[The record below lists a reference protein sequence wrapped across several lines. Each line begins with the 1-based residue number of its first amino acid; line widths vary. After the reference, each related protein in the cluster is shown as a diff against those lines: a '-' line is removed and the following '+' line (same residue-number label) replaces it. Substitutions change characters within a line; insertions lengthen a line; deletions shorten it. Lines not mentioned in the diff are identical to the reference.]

1 MPLARL
7 ENFLKNLNGNT
18 LYVDP
23 NELDA
28 SDSIDNKGNSRL
40 RPFKTIQRAL
50 IEAARF
56 AYIPGTN
63 NDLFDQTSILISP
76 GTHFIDNRP
85 GYYVD
90 GGALKDV
97 NGATRTITEFNVSTN
112 FDLTDPANQ
121 LYIYNSATGGVII
134 PKGTSIVAQD
144 LRKTKIKPKF
154 VPNPVDDNIS
164 ASSIFQLT
172 GACYI
177 YGFTIFDGDP
187 VGKVYNSYSTNTT
200 VPNYSHHKLTA
211 FEYADD
217 RNNIFK
223 NGVDTGHTDLENYY
237 YKLSLAYGAQSSR
250 SIIDGYANFQP
261 NVDENRIV
269 GELGVGEIVITSVIS
284 GNGVSGTNVIT
295 VQTQTEHGLSPFTPI
310 IISGVGQD
318 EGPTTE
324 LEYNGNFIV
333 AQVTSAT
340 EFTYLLSNVPT
351 NTLNPSITG
360 ATLKVIS
367 DTVSSASPYV
377 FNCSLK
383 SVYGMN
389 GLHADGSR
397 TTGFKSIVTAQFTG
411 ISLQKDDRAFVEYDE
426 ASGAYKYQDN
436 FGVDKFLH
444 QSSLA
449 RYRPSWESVHI
460 KASNDAFIQCVSIFA
475 IGYAKQ
481 FSSIDG
487 GDQSITN
494 SNSNF
499 GAISL
504 YSSGFKNNVLAKD
517 NHAFITHI
525 IPPKDVSQTENE
537 IRFVQLDAQL
547 TSNLAASNQNTRVYL
562 NEYTDL
568 LNPPTGK
575 YRGYSIG
582 GKPNDVIFY
591 NKTNVTYEIPISP
604 SGTLEYDIID
614 IDTDTNIITLSG
626 ISGISTGISGKIIAQ
641 NAKLPDGIAFDKL
654 YNVRLTGGNGIKLYD
669 NLLNS
674 EFDSSVVDIKNQVG
688 LIAGNLKFASRVSD
702 KDSGSVGHPIQWD
715 STNQNWYVGV
725 NSVGAGATEFFFNLT
740 TIQAPSSYIKRQ
752 IDTRNSSDRLYRVR
766 IVIPKES
773 QNSSDLS
780 SGFIIQK
787 ASNALNS
794 LLFQASSTELVS
806 SSGNQLAQIRNKGAI
821 VDAWYDTGTV
831 TVITSVP
838 HNLKTGDSIQ
848 IYNLKSSA
856 EPAPVG
862 LGTGYGY
869 NGSFTVA
876 SVVNNIRFTYSLN
889 RNPGTI
895 TEGSSSVESWLTTR
909 DCLQTSNY
917 RIPPYT
923 IYDANRNNLP
933 YFVCKEIENDYQ
945 LYDIETIQN
954 YVEGSSDGIYHV
966 ILNVFKNIPDSI
978 PFNTSEYKISQSIE
992 RLYPQQDVDNPSSDP
1007 EPTVSSASRKEIGI
1021 IDINTTRNSVSK
1033 ETTIS
1038 YLKDFNLATSITGI
1052 STYYDGV
1059 AGICSAS
1066 TSQNHGI
1073 GGIRRL
1079 TISSAGTGY
1088 VNGTYYDIPLCGGSG
1103 LNATANITVAS
1114 NVVSS
1119 VEIQN
1124 NGSGYVIGDS
1134 LQLRGIPGSSNVAT
1148 VIVNTLFYSSTNP
1161 DTIQILGATNS
1172 QNNGTFIIKSVTSN
1186 TITYYNSVGIPETP
1200 NNAVAMLAGIG
1211 YQLDVTPDGAVYNN
1225 ITNLTTITTQTPHT
1239 FAVGNKVIFDDQIG
1253 LEPTIGIST
1262 VASIIGISTFT
1273 VRGDAGSANRVY
1285 GVGLLSNPK
1294 DTSAENENLASRHF
1308 SIYTGYKS
1316 KLSQAITQTNVNFL
1330 VADLYGLKKGDT
1342 IQVNAEIML
1351 VTKISGG
1358 EIYVK
1363 RGLFGSRPV
1372 SHESGSGIKG
1382 IQVIPIELRRNSI
1395 IRASGHTFEYT
1406 GFGPGNYSTGMPTN
1420 QDRILSD
1427 NEVATSQSLATKGG
1441 LVVYTGMN
1449 SAGEFFIGKIKFD
1462 SVTGKQIDVGVPI
1475 EASDG
1480 TTSVDLIYA
1489 NNIIVNDQLD
1499 GSTASATFN
1508 KLIVSNDI
1516 NIAGIITSS
1525 NTTPSSSCT
1534 TGAIVVAGG
1543 IGIGGNSNICGT
1555 LNVSSTLGVT
1565 GDTTLSSLGVTGD
1578 TTLSSLS
1585 VTGVTTLSSLGVTGV
1600 TTLSSLSVTGVTT
1613 LSSLSVTGVTTAT
1626 KFVGNGTIPV
1636 GGIIMWSG
1644 SVASIP
1650 SGWALCNGSNGT
1662 PNLQDRFVVAAGSG
1676 YNVGATGGS
1685 ANATLVSHSH
1695 TATSTP
1701 DDPGH
1706 DHTVD
1711 GTYDVS
1717 SNNGLRLGGSNTV
1730 LVSATKTTS
1739 NKTTGITVAT
1749 TISTEGS
1756 SATNANLPP
1765 YYALAFIMRTV

>member
-397 TTGFKSIVTAQFTG
+397 TTGFKSMVTAQFTG

-499 GAISL
+499 GSISL

-641 NAKLPDGIAFDKL
+641 NAKLPDGIAFDKS

-780 SGFIIQK
+780 SGFIVQK

-966 ILNVFKNIPDSI
+966 TLNVFKNIPDSI

-1021 IDINTTRNSVSK
+1021 IDINTPRNSVSK
-1033 ETTIS
+1033 ETAIS
-1038 YLKDFNLATSITGI
+1038 YLKDFNFGNSVSGIT
-1052 STYYDGV
+1052 TYNDGV
-1059 AGICSAS
+1059 AGIC
-1066 TSQNHGI
+1066 TVTTTQNHGI

-1079 TISSAGTGY
+1079 SISSAGTGY

-1103 LNATANITVAS
+1103 SNATANITVAS
-1114 NVVSS
+1114 NAVSS

-1124 NGSGYVIGDS
+1124 NGSGYIIGNS

-1148 VIVNTLFYSSTNP
+1148 VIVNSLFYSSSDP
-1161 DTIQILGATNS
+1161 DTIQILGANNP
-1172 QNNGTFIIKSVTSN
+1172 QNNGSFAIQSVTSN
-1186 TITYYNSVGIPETP
+1186 TITYYNRDGVAETP
-1200 NNAVAMLAGIG
+1200 DNAIAMLAGIG
-1211 YQLDVTPDGAVYNN
+1211 YQLGVTPDGAVYDSG
-1225 ITNLTTITTQTPHT
+1225 TNLTTITTQTPHT
-1239 FAVGNKVIFDDQIG
+1239 FAVGNKVIFDDQ
-1253 LEPTIGIST
+1253 LSSNPTVQIGIST
-1262 VASIIGISTFT
+1262 IASVIGIGTFT

-1294 DTSAENENLASRHF
+1294 DTTAENENLASRHF
-1308 SIYTGYKS
+1308 AIYTGYKS
-1316 KLSQAITQTNVNFL
+1316 RLSQAITQTNVNFL

-1427 NEVATSQSLATKGG
+1427 NEVITSQSLSTKGG

-1449 SAGEFFIGKIKFD
+1449 SAGEFFIGKVKFD

-1499 GSTASATFN
+1499 GSTASASFN
-1508 KLIVSNDI
+1508 RLTVSNDVA
-1516 NIAGIITSS
+1516 IAGIITST

-1534 TGAIVVAGG
+1534 TGALVLAGG
-1543 IGIGGNSNICGT
+1543 IGIGGNANICGS

-1565 GDTTLSSLGVTGD
+1565 GAATLSSTLGVTGN
-1578 TTLSSLS
+1578 TTLGENL
-1585 VTGVTTLSSLGVTGV
+1585 L
-1600 TTLSSLSVTGVTT
+1600 
-1613 LSSLSVTGVTTAT
+1613 VTGVTTAT

-1662 PNLQDRFVVAAGSG
+1662 PNLQDKFVVGAGVG
-1676 YNVGATGGS
+1676 YAVSATGGS

-1701 DDPGH
+1701 NDPGH
-1706 DHTVD
+1706 DHT
-1711 GTYDVS
+1711 YDSYNVTGPP
-1717 SNNGLRLGGSNTV
+1717 GLRLGPSNTV
-1730 LVSATKTTS
+1730 LADTTKTTS